1 MAQEA
6 QTAPAGVATDVAA
19 DAPSKPDMTTPAK
32 PESNTGTSTG
42 TNTETNTGTNT
53 TTPQDRPR
61 AVNDGNGGRD
71 GSGAGSNGGAG
82 KGPGKGRPNQGGQN
96 QGGPVRIRPVA
107 RPARAKRRHW
117 GLLLAFLIMVAGPI
131 AASAWYL
138 YERAEDQFA
147 STLGFTVRS
156 EDISSAAD
164 LLGGLGASLGGS
176 SGGGSDADI
185 LYEFI
190 RSQELVSL
198 VDRRLD
204 LRGIYSRY
212 AETDPIFSFDPD
224 GKIEDLT
231 DFWRRT
237 VRVSYDAGSGLM
249 ELRVLA
255 FAPNEAKAI
264 AEAIFD
270 EGSEMINELS
280 AIARADATR
289 YAGEDLE
296 LAVERLK
303 QSREALTAF
312 RVENQIV
319 DLTADI
325 QGQMGLL
332 NTLQAQLAE
341 ALIELDLISPNA
353 RADDPRVEQAQRR
366 IEVIQAR
373 IDEER
378 LKFGGGGGP
387 NANGSS
393 YADTIAEFER
403 LTVDREF
410 AEQAYVVA
418 QSSYDGARAEANRQS
433 RYLAAYIRPTLAEKS
448 EFPQRE
454 VLLLLVA
461 LFSMLIWTITSL
473 VFYALRDRP

>member
-6 QTAPAGVATDVAA
+6 QNAPESVAKET
-19 DAPSKPDMTTPAK
+19 PSKPDRTTPIPTKA
-32 PESNTGTSTG
+32 NQ
-42 TNTETNTGTNT
+42 N
-53 TTPQDRPR
+53 RPN
-61 AVNDGNGGRD
+61 AGNDGN
-71 GSGAGSNGGAG
+71 AGPK
-82 KGPGKGRPNQGGQN
+82 KGPGRGGPNQGGPN
-96 QGGPVRIRPVA
+96 QGGPNQGRQNGGGPVRVKPMA

-117 GLLLAFLIMVAGPI
+117 GLLLAFLIMVAAPI
-131 AASAWYL
+131 AATAWYL

-164 LLGGLGASLGGS
+164 LLGGLGASIGGGG
-176 SGGGSDADI
+176 GGGSDTDI
-185 LYEFI
+185 VYEFI

-198 VDRRLD
+198 VDERLD
-204 LRGIYSRY
+204 LRRIYSRY
-212 AETDPIFSFDPD
+212 AQTDPVFSFSPD
-224 GKIEDLT
+224 GTIEDLS
-231 DFWRRT
+231 DFWRRA

-249 ELRVLA
+249 EVRVLA
-255 FAPNEAKAI
+255 FAPDEAKAI
-264 AEAIFD
+264 AEAIYD
-270 EGSEMINELS
+270 ESSQMINELS

-289 YAGEDLE
+289 YAGEDLD
-296 LAVERLK
+296 LAVDRLK
-303 QSREALTAF
+303 RAREALTAF

-373 IDEER
+373 IDDER

-387 NANGSS
+387 NANGDS
-393 YADTIAEFER
+393 YADTIADFES
-403 LTVDREF
+403 LSVDREF

-418 QSSYDGARAEANRQS
+418 QSGYDGARAEANRQS
-433 RYLAAYIRPTLAEKS
+433 RYLAAYIQPTLAEKA

-454 VLLLLVA
+454 VLLLIVA
-461 LFSMLIWTITSL
+461 LFSLLIWTITSL

>member
-6 QTAPAGVATDVAA
+6 QNAAARAATAPAEAAPAA
-19 DAPSKPDMTTPAK
+19 DQSVGQDAPQNAPQSAPKPGPRPASKP
-32 PESNTGTSTG
+32 EGT
-42 TNTETNTGTNT
+42 
-53 TTPQDRPR
+53 
-61 AVNDGNGGRD
+61 A
-71 GSGAGSNGGAG
+71 
-82 KGPGKGRPNQGGQN
+82 KGPGPAKGPGAAKGPGPRP
-96 QGGPVRIRPVA
+96 PVQIRPVA
-107 RPARAKRRHW
+107 PPAKVRRRHW
-117 GLLLAFLIMVAGPI
+117 GLVLAFLVMVAGPI
-131 AASAWYL
+131 GASAWYL

-176 SGGGSDADI
+176 SGGGSDTDI

-190 RSQELVSL
+190 RSQEMVSL
-198 VDRRLD
+198 VDARLD
-204 LRGIYSRY
+204 LRAMY
-212 AETDPIFSFDPD
+212 ARHAATDPVFSFDPD

-231 DFWRRT
+231 DYWRRV
-237 VRVSYDAGSGLM
+237 VRVSYDTGSGLM

-255 FAPNEAKAI
+255 FAPDEAKAI
-264 AEAIFD
+264 AEAIYD
-270 EGSEMINELS
+270 ESTAMINELS

-289 YAGEDLE
+289 YASEDLD

-312 RVENQIV
+312 RIENQIV

-341 ALIELDLISPNA
+341 ALIELDLLAPNA
-353 RADDPRVEQAQRR
+353 RADDPRVDQAERR

-378 LKFGGGGGP
+378 LKFGGGP
-387 NANGSS
+387 RDGSGTS

-403 LTVDREF
+403 LSVDREF

-418 QSSYDGARAEANRQS
+418 LSSFDGARAEANRQS
-433 RYLAAYIRPTLAEKS
+433 RYLAAYIQPTLAEKA

-454 VLLLLVA
+454 VLLALVV
-461 LFSMLIWTITSL
+461 LFSLLIWTVLTLI
-473 VFYALRDRP
+473 FYALRDRP

>member
-6 QTAPAGVATDVAA
+6 AQEAQAASTEAAAKPVAEAAPPAAPA
-19 DAPSKPDMTTPAK
+19 AK
-32 PESNTGTSTG
+32 PA
-42 TNTETNTGTNT
+42 
-53 TTPQDRPR
+53 PQAKASGQRP
-61 AVNDGNGGRD
+61 
-71 GSGAGSNGGAG
+71 
-82 KGPGKGRPNQGGQN
+82 
-96 QGGPVRIRPVA
+96 PVKIRPVA
-107 RPARAKRRHW
+107 QPARARRRHW
-117 GLLLAFLIMVAGPI
+117 GLLFAFLIMVAGPI
-131 AASAWYL
+131 GASAWYL

-176 SGGGSDADI
+176 SGGGSDTDI

-190 RSQELVSL
+190 RSQEMVSL
-198 VDRRLD
+198 VDARLD
-204 LRGIYSRY
+204 LRAIYSRH
-212 AETDPIFSFDPD
+212 AVTDPVFGFAPD
-224 GKIEDLT
+224 GMIEDLT
-231 DFWRRT
+231 EYWRRM
-237 VRVSYDAGSGLM
+237 VRISYDAGSGLM

-255 FAPNEAKAI
+255 FDPAEAKAI
-264 AEAIFD
+264 AEAIYD
-270 EGSEMINELS
+270 ESTEMINELS

-289 YAGEDLE
+289 YAGEDLD

-303 QSREALTAF
+303 QAREALTAF
-312 RVENQIV
+312 RIENQIV

-341 ALIELDLISPNA
+341 ALIEFDLISTNA

-373 IDEER
+373 INEER
-378 LKFGGGGGP
+378 EKFGGGPPGDDGT
-387 NANGSS
+387 S

-403 LTVDREF
+403 LSVDREF

-418 QSSYDGARAEANRQS
+418 LSTYDGARAEANRKS
-433 RYLAAYIRPTLAEKS
+433 RYLAAYIQPTLAEKA

-454 VLLLLVA
+454 VLLGLVA
-461 LFSMLIWTITSL
+461 LFSLLIWTVLTLI
-473 VFYALRDRP
+473 FYALRDRP